1 MNAVSFFLRRTRS
14 SQKDAARLQKLL
26 SCLSVCG
33 GRQRENFFCVY
44 VLVVFCF
51 GVKSPCWTHPTK
63 ATVGFF
69 FSPTF
74 FLFFFERGRRE

>member
-1 MNAVSFFLRRTRS
+1 MAMIAVSFFLRRTRS

-33 GRQRENFFCVY
+33 GRQRENFFGGVCF
-44 VLVVFCF
+44 LGVFCF

-69 FSPTF
+69 
-74 FLFFFERGRRE
+74 LFFFERGRRE